1 MMMFTKNLLISMGAL
16 FLITGCSNVKN
27 LEITPENNI
36 INKESALQVR
46 DIQVRT
52 FENVTKENLATA
64 IVDTLLDDD
73 YFITTIDVNAG
84 LISAISNKNNV
95 TLNLVSTIKETKDGT
110 FLVRFSISASD
121 KSVAFKSYIMI
132 TDDTIYRYLFD
143 RLRKSLFL
151 DKEFYNVPQNSPVKE
166 QKTIIQ
172 KEITVI
178 KKEEVSKHIPIST
191 KEASHKCVTS
201 KCQDNS
207 SLIYSV
213 QFLCTADKNVAQKEF
228 DNLKTSNPDVRMH
241 PYYDYQVI
249 RLGRFTS
256 RLEAEVLMNR
266 FKDNYPE
273 ISVVAFK
280 PKR

>member
-1 MMMFTKNLLISMGAL
+1 MMMFKKNLLIPIGLL
-16 FLITGCSNVKN
+16 FFITGCSNVKN

-36 INKESALQVR
+36 INKESALQIR

-52 FENVTKENLATA
+52 FENTTKENLVTA
-64 IVDTLLDDD
+64 VVDTLLDDD

-84 LISAISNKNNV
+84 LISAISNKNNL
-95 TLNLVSTIKETKDGT
+95 TLNLVSTIKETKDGSY
-110 FLVRFSISASD
+110 LVRFSISAAD
-121 KSVAFKSYIMI
+121 KSVAFKSYIII

-151 DKEFYNVPQNSPVKE
+151 DKELYNVPQDSPVKE

-178 KKEEVSKHIPIST
+178 QKEEVSKPVSKVI
-191 KEASHKCVTS
+191 SHKCESS

-228 DNLKTSNPDVRMH
+228 DKLKASNPDVRMH
-241 PYYDYQVI
+241 PYYEYQVI
-249 RLGRFTS
+249 RLGRFKT